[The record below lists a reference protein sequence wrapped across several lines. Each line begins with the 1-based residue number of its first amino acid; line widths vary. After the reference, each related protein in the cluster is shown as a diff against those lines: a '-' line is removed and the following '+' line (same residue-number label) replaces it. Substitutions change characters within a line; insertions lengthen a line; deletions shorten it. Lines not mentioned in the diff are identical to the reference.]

1 MRRLILPALL
11 LTLSLPAAP
20 TTVRAEQRPTF
31 VTNQNVTFLMKNGER
46 QSGTLVYHN
55 DANFNLMVNGQEKAY
70 PVSDIALVDFSG
82 GGQPSTQEL
91 SQLPTSNDPP
101 ELQRHMVVLR
111 DGTTVRGKLY
121 TIKENSISFD
131 NEQGQRRDFELS
143 NISRLYVSA
152 PGARQLYASQLSQGQ
167 SPVTGTAGTSG
178 AIVVNAAQGWADT
191 GRTVRRNQRLTF
203 DTTGEIKFGSGAGTG
218 RDPGRQGRGRVA
230 ADAAGATD
238 RSRCAHRAHQ
248 QRHAIRDR
256 RGRDGVDARGG
267 PSFPRRQ
274 RQRAVGQLRDLH
286 GDDSIVDCSCR
297 WRPALAG
304 PRRLTTHG
312 VHNRAPP
319 GMARGALVLFGAT

>member
-11 LTLSLPAAP
+11 LTLSLPAAT

-121 TIKENSISFD
+121 TIKENAISFD
-131 NEQGQRRDFELS
+131 NEQGQRRDFDLS

-167 SPVTGTAGTSG
+167 SPIT
-178 AIVVNAAQGWADT
+178 
-191 GRTVRRNQRLTF
+191 
-203 DTTGEIKFGSGAGTG
+203 GTG
-218 RDPGRQGRGRVA
+218 RDERLHRGQRGAGLGGHRPDGAQEPA
-230 ADAAGATD
+230 ADV
-238 RSRCAHRAHQ
+238 RRHR
-248 QRHAIRDR
+248 
-256 RGRDGVDARGG
+256 
-267 PSFPRRQ
+267 
-274 RQRAVGQLRDLH
+274 
-286 GDDSIVDCSCR
+286 
-297 WRPALAG
+297 
-304 PRRLTTHG
+304 
-312 VHNRAPP
+312 
-319 GMARGALVLFGAT
+319 